1 MKFVRTARTAKFFSP
16 QTRKQIE
23 IGLEISNDASADFDE
38 NNVMKAVNSVI
49 SQCLGRDEDWK
60 KYYVASMNEI
70 TNDPPKEDLY
80 NILKL
85 ERDAENEF
93 YKGRVEDACR
103 IMQNIVDS
111 LSSNNLREERGWY
124 LQQLARYKYA
134 ISKTESAKLQES
146 AFSCNTSLMKPKKG
160 VVYKKMEYISGER
173 LKRIKEWFQR
183 SESYEE
189 VILSVNSILDNLSFG
204 QPADLFE
211 RALDDLGEMLGF
223 VCQRPDKSIGK
234 GPDNLWGE

>member
-1 MKFVRTARTAKFFSP
+1 
-16 QTRKQIE
+16 
-23 IGLEISNDASADFDE
+23 
-38 NNVMKAVNSVI
+38 
-49 SQCLGRDEDWK
+49 
-60 KYYVASMNEI
+60 
-70 TNDPPKEDLY
+70 
-80 NILKL
+80 LKL